1 MSLDPS
7 GLARASGIVSRL
19 AAAMLALAVAIC
31 IAAGEAAAQD
41 SNPPMAGG
49 PAEAGAPG
57 ANSSPSIDFPHL
69 PRMVVEAVPSYGIAP
84 LTVGFMVSNANPLSS
99 PFVSY
104 RWTFGDGQFSTLP
117 PTLFFHTYTKPG
129 SYVIEVTGTTAD
141 GLNST
146 GVAGVVVRAGP

>member
-1 MSLDPS
+1 VGIWLGAAS
-7 GLARASGIVSRL
+7 RAG
-19 AAAMLALAVAIC
+19 
-31 IAAGEAAAQD
+31 AQE
-41 SNPPMAGG
+41 SNPPMAEN
-49 PAEAGAPG
+49 PAEAGPPG
-57 ANSSPSIDFPHL
+57 ASPSSSIDFPHL
-69 PRMVVEAVPSYGIAP
+69 PRMMVQAVPSYGTAP

-146 GVAGVVVRAGP
+146 GVAGVV